1 MANKVVQNIAHTYSN
16 VTEHSKQ
23 HTTLHFLTRLPFSIV
38 RISFKSNHCWD
49 IAIEQQME
57 DEARDECGFVFDDD
71 DENIEGYRLAMRHSY
86 NNSRNRPVFN
96 PRI

>member
-1 MANKVVQNIAHTYSN
+1 MANKVVLIAHTYSN

-23 HTTLHFLTRLPFSIV
+23 HTTLHFLTRLSFSIA

-71 DENIEGYRLAMRHSY
+71 DENIEW
-86 NNSRNRPVFN
+86 
-96 PRI
+96 